1 MARIRKGNEMECYAC
16 GAVLGRE
23 SHCPVCGAD
32 VKLYKKLI
40 HTSNLCYN
48 EGLDRARVRDLSGA
62 AESLRR
68 SLKFYKMNI
77 PARNLL
83 GLVYFEMGET
93 VDALSEWVI
102 SRSLSPEDH
111 VAEKYLQAVQS
122 NGNRLD
128 SLNQTIKKYNQALL
142 YCRQGSKDLAI
153 IQLKK
158 VLALN
163 PRLVKGHQL
172 LALLYMQ
179 EGKYDLAKKCLRNA
193 GRIDANNTTT
203 LRYLREVNIQL
214 HGELPSRKN
223 SRKEKEKEELVAY
236 QSGNETIIHPA
247 SFKDNTTFTTV
258 LNIVVGVVVGVLI
271 TCFLVVP
278 GVRQK
283 AVSDSSKALRES
295 NETISTKNQTIKS
308 LEGQIEDL
316 NAQMD
321 QVESDKEANASVLAA
336 YEQVLVAYEAF
347 TEADYERAGSALE
360 SVDPELLAGST
371 SEIYQDIST
380 QINDKYKEI
389 LYQEGSRAYQS
400 GRYEEAVEKL
410 QKVVDM
416 DEAYGDGDA
425 VYYLA
430 QSCRQAG
437 QNDQAVTYYQK
448 IIELRPGTERAEN
461 AKKSLE
467 ELGQGVSSQDE

>member
-1 MARIRKGNEMECYAC
+1 MECYAC

-23 SHCPVCGAD
+23 SYCPACGAD
-32 VKLYKKLI
+32 VKLYKRLI
-40 HTSNLCYN
+40 HTSNLYYN
-48 EGLDRARVRDLSGA
+48 DGLERARVRDLSGA

-77 PARNLL
+77 QARNLL

-102 SRSLSPEDH
+102 SKNLSPQDN

-142 YCRQGSKDLAI
+142 YCRQGSKDLAV

-172 LALLYMQ
+172 LALLYME
-179 EGKYDLAKKCLRNA
+179 EGKYDLAKKSLRNA

-214 HGELPSRKN
+214 HGELPSKKN
-223 SRKEKEKEELVAY
+223 SRKEKEKEELIAY

-258 LNIVVGVVVGVLI
+258 LNIVIGVVVGVLI

-278 GVRQK
+278 SVRQK
-283 AVSDSSKALRES
+283 AVSDSSQAVREAS
-295 NETISTKNQTIKS
+295 ETISTKNQTIKS
-308 LEGQIEDL
+308 LEGQIEEL
-316 NAQMD
+316 NAQKAQM
-321 QVESDKEANASVLAA
+321 ESDKEASASVVAA
-336 YEQVLVAYEAF
+336 YEQVLVAYKAF
-347 TEADYERAGSALE
+347 AESDYEGAGNALA
-360 SVDPELLAGST
+360 SVDPQLLAGTT

-380 QINDKYKEI
+380 QVNDRYKEI
-389 LYQEGSRAYQS
+389 LYQEGSGAYQS

-416 DEAYGDGDA
+416 DETYQDGDA

-430 QSCRQAG
+430 QSYRRAG
-437 QNDQAVTYYQK
+437 QNEQAIAYYQK
-448 IIELRPGTERAEN
+448 IIELKPGTERAAN
-461 AKKSLE
+461 AQRYLE
-467 ELGQGVSSQDE
+467 ELGQGTSTPEE

>member
-1 MARIRKGNEMECYAC
+1 M
-16 GAVLGRE
+16 
-23 SHCPVCGAD
+23 
-32 VKLYKKLI
+32 
-40 HTSNLCYN
+40 
-48 EGLDRARVRDLSGA
+48 RDLSGA

-77 PARNLL
+77 QARNLL

-102 SRSLSPEDH
+102 SKNLSPQDN

-142 YCRQGSKDLAI
+142 YCRQGSKDLAV

-172 LALLYMQ
+172 LALLYME
-179 EGKYDLAKKCLRNA
+179 EGKYDLAKKSLRNA

-214 HGELPSRKN
+214 HGELPSKKN
-223 SRKEKEKEELVAY
+223 SRKEKEKEELIAY

-258 LNIVVGVVVGVLI
+258 LNIVIGVVVGVLI

-278 GVRQK
+278 SVRQK
-283 AVSDSSKALRES
+283 AVSDSSQAVREAS
-295 NETISTKNQTIKS
+295 ETISTKNQTIKS
-308 LEGQIEDL
+308 LEGQIEEL
-316 NAQMD
+316 NAQKAQM
-321 QVESDKEANASVLAA
+321 ESDKEASASVVAA
-336 YEQVLVAYEAF
+336 YEQVLVAYKAF
-347 TEADYERAGSALE
+347 AESDYEGAGNALA
-360 SVDPELLAGST
+360 SVDPQLLAGTT

-380 QINDKYKEI
+380 QVNDRYKEI
-389 LYQEGSRAYQS
+389 LYQEGSGAYQS

-416 DEAYGDGDA
+416 DETYQDGDA

-430 QSCRQAG
+430 QSYRRAG
-437 QNDQAVTYYQK
+437 QNEQAIAYYQK
-448 IIELRPGTERAEN
+448 IIELKPGTERAAN
-461 AKKSLE
+461 AQRYLE
-467 ELGQGVSSQDE
+467 ELGQGTSTPEE

>member
-1 MARIRKGNEMECYAC
+1 MECYAC
-16 GAVLGRE
+16 GAALGRE
-23 SHCPVCGAD
+23 NRCPACGAD

-40 HTSNLCYN
+40 HTSNLYYN
-48 EGLDRARVRDLSGA
+48 EGLERARVRDLSGA

-77 PARNLL
+77 QARNLL

-102 SRSLSPEDH
+102 SRSLGPEGNP
-111 VAEKYLQAVQS
+111 AEKYLQAVQS
-122 NGNRLD
+122 NGNRLN

-142 YCRQGSKDLAI
+142 YCKQGSKDLAV

-158 VLALN
+158 VLTLN

-172 LALLYMQ
+172 LALLYME
-179 EGKYDLAKKCLRNA
+179 EGKYDLAKKSLRSA

-203 LRYLREVNIQL
+203 LRYLREVNMQL
-214 HGELPSRKN
+214 HGELPSKKN

-247 SFKDNTTFTTV
+247 SFKDNSAFTTI
-258 LNIVVGVVVGVLI
+258 LNIVIGVVIGVLI
-271 TCFLVVP
+271 TWFLVVP
-278 GVRQK
+278 SVRQK
-283 AVSDSSKALRES
+283 AASDSSQAVREAS
-295 NETISTKNQTIKS
+295 ETISTKNQTIKS
-308 LEGQIEDL
+308 LESEIEGLNSQI
-316 NAQMD
+316 AQM
-321 QVESDKEANASVLAA
+321 ESDKEASTNALTA

-347 TEADYERAGSALE
+347 TAGDYERAGTALE
-360 SVDPELLAGST
+360 SVDPQLLLGTT
-371 SEIYQDIST
+371 SEIYQTIST
-380 QINDKYKEI
+380 QINDKYKET

-400 GRYEEAVEKL
+400 GNYEEAVEKL

-416 DEAYGDGDA
+416 DETYEDGDA

-430 QSCRQAG
+430 QSYRQAE
-437 QNDQAVTYYQK
+437 QNDQAIVYYRK
-448 IIELRPGTERAEN
+448 IIELKPGTERARN
-461 AKKSLE
+461 AERYLE
-467 ELGQGVSSQDE
+467 ELGQGTNAPTE